1 MASQTDLLGLIEQ
14 QYPSL
19 SPSAQ
24 QIATFIQ
31 QHPIALVSKS
41 TAEIARLPGTSKA
54 TVSRFFRQ
62 LGFDS
67 HQQVKDAML
76 SMREKGLPLPTG
88 EGESDHFQQEMRN
101 LALTFEGL
109 KPETIEQVV
118 SLLADSQRIT
128 LIGYRNAYPIALH
141 FRQQLK
147 QVRST
152 VRLLPQPGQSLGE
165 DLIDIP
171 ANEVVVLLGFRRR
184 TRIFKRIVDALSDHT
199 TILITDPTGQ
209 VYSNK
214 VDHLLI
220 CHPGQISAFDSYA
233 APMSLISFLANK
245 VFERLGDQALRR
257 ATQIAAMYDQ
267 LDELEP

>member
-1 MASQTDLLGLIEQ
+1 MTTRNDLLGLIEQ

-31 QHPIALVSKS
+31 LHPIALISKS
-41 TAEIARLPGTSKA
+41 TAEIARLSGTSKA

-76 SMREKGLPLPTG
+76 SMREQGLPLPTE
-88 EGESDHFQQEMRN
+88 EGETDHVRQELRN

-109 KPETIEQVV
+109 KSDVVDQVIT
-118 SLLADSQRIT
+118 LLADSERIT

-171 ANEVVVLLGFRRR
+171 SNEVVVLLGFRRR
-184 TRIFKRIVDALSDHT
+184 TRIFRRIVDALDKHT

-209 VYSNK
+209 AYTNK
-214 VDHLLI
+214 VSHLLI
-220 CHPGQISAFDSYA
+220 CHPGQQRAFDSYA
-233 APMSLISFLANK
+233 APMSLISYLSNR
-245 VFERLGDQALRR
+245 VFEKLGDQAMRR
-257 ATQIAAMYDQ
+257 ATQIAAMYDT
-267 LDELEP
+267 LDELER